1 MKVVLLSLFVLAVS
15 CKNGKAITESN
26 DYDAKLTLLLQD
38 SYFVT
43 DTAETIVVRDAK
55 SLQVF
60 FTRVNK
66 TRKLR
71 LTVPEVDFS
80 KETVL
85 IACMGEQKTNALPR
99 LKVLQENEAE
109 LVVGIYLKEEGNTTT
124 NSTTSYPFCVYKTPI
139 SNAEVVFKTF

>member
-1 MKVVLLSLFVLAVS
+1 MKVVLLTIFVLAVS

-60 FTRVNK
+60 
-66 TRKLR
+66 
-71 LTVPEVDFS
+71 
-80 KETVL
+80 
-85 IACMGEQKTNALPR
+85 
-99 LKVLQENEAE
+99 LQE
-109 LVVGIYLKEEGNTTT
+109 
-124 NSTTSYPFCVYKTPI
+124 
-139 SNAEVVFKTF
+139 